1 MNSTDTV
8 AKFKKFFTE
17 NQDKFIEHSINLR
30 DIPSDDDWIQDDV
43 WDEIYEREGNKKHG
57 VKKL

>member
-30 DIPSDDDWIQDDV
+30 DIPNDDDWIQDDV
-43 WDEIYEREGNKKHG
+43 WDEIY
-57 VKKL
+57 

>member
-8 AKFKKFFTE
+8 AKFKKFFME

-30 DIPSDDDWIQDDV
+30 DIPNDDDWIQDDV